1 MEMVCTG
8 CNGVDGAHV
17 CSVRFEDQASKQA
30 QASEALVLPSQVA
43 TPGEIS
49 LKSLAWKWGLM
60 VRSIVDDGYLPPSL
74 GRP

>member
-1 MEMVCTG
+1 MVHMCVLLCVLKTK
-8 CNGVDGAHV
+8 
-17 CSVRFEDQASKQA
+17 QASKA
-30 QASEALVLPSQVA
+30 QAAQALVLPSQVA